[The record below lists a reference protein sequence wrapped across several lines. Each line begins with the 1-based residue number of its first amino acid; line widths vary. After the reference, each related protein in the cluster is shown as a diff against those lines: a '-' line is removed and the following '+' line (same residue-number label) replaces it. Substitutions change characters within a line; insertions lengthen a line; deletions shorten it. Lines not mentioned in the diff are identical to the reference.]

1 MNELLKI
8 APNLLLT
15 LLLVVLLIR
24 SKKAPNKN
32 ITKYLILGLIFTVT
46 AILLELFYFI

>member
-24 SKKAPNKN
+24 SKKDTHKN
-32 ITKYLILGLIFTVT
+32 TTKYLFLGLILTVT
-46 AILLELFYFI
+46 AILLELFYFT